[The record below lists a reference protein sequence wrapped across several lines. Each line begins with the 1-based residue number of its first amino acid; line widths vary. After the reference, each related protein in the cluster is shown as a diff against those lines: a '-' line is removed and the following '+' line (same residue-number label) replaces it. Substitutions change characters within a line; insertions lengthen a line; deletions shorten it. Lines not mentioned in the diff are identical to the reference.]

1 MQVENKNSEK
11 CLANYVA
18 LNPVSFLRRTA
29 EVFPDRVSLVYE
41 EKSYTWSETF
51 ERCKRLAFS
60 LSLEGFQ
67 RGEVVGFLAT
77 NTPELYEAHFGVP
90 MAGFVLNAI
99 NYRLDSKTIG
109 YILKHSKTK
118 ILFVDTEFIETAL
131 NAIELMHL
139 KIKVVQIVDHNF
151 G

>member
-51 ERCKRLAFS
+51 ERCKRLGKLCEAGGRPS
-60 LSLEGFQ
+60 
-67 RGEVVGFLAT
+67 
-77 NTPELYEAHFGVP
+77 PE
-90 MAGFVLNAI
+90 
-99 NYRLDSKTIG
+99 RL
-109 YILKHSKTK
+109 
-118 ILFVDTEFIETAL
+118 V
-131 NAIELMHL
+131 EL
-139 KIKVVQIVDHNF
+139 
-151 G
+151 